1 MLWQRVHQPARHA
14 QIWDGKRVVS
24 AGHFDDEA
32 AAAAAYDEAAL
43 SLRGDRAVLN
53 FPDSAAAA
61 AAVAP
66 RGQEEAQEVASAAQS
81 GAAALE
87 AASTASAGA
96 GQAAEAG
103 QAAPANGEAAAAD
116 GVAAAGLG
124 DKAGAQRGAPK
135 TALKA
140 VAAAA
145 RAADAPPMVFP
156 LPARR
161 ADAVAAAVD
170 AIRRAWADGAACKY
184 RVSRH

>member
-1 MLWQRVHQPARHA
+1 MCCLQCLPGCV

-24 AGHFDDEA
+24 AGHFDDEVA
-32 AAAAAYDEAAL
+32 AATAYDEASL

-53 FPDSAAAA
+53 FPDSVCAVAAAA
-61 AAVAP
+61 AAAAP
-66 RGQEEAQEVASAAQS
+66 AAQEDAQKLATQS
-81 GAAALE
+81 DAAAPD
-87 AASTASAGA
+87 AAGTAPAGA

-103 QAAPANGEAAAAD
+103 QVAATGGQAAARD
-116 GVAAAGLG
+116 VVGAAGLG
-124 DKAGAQRGAPK
+124 SEAGAQRGAPK

-170 AIRRAWADGAACKY
+170 AIRRAWADGAACG
-184 RVSRH
+184 H